1 VVKENWK
8 IFIDK
13 FFEYYMNDPC
23 LLIIIVIVTDVQ
35 PLTTI
40 ELKKNLKLVT
50 VKIDYI
56 AYHEFLILTK
66 E

>member
-1 VVKENWK
+1 MGN
-8 IFIDK
+8 
-13 FFEYYMNDPC
+13 
-23 LLIIIVIVTDVQ
+23 IVIVTDVQ

-40 ELKKNLKLVT
+40 ELKKTLKLVT
-50 VKIDYI
+50 VKIHYI